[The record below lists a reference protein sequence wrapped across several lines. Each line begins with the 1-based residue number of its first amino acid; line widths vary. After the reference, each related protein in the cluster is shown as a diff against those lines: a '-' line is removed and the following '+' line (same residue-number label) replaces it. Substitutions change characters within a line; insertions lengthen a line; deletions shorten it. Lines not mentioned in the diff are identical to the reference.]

1 MEYNKNTIYYCNVY
15 WKHNGNTHRHSLYYA
30 VLKATPNTI
39 YIYTHTEWASNE
51 NGQYKGNGDG
61 TYTHTLQIY
70 IYIYKHTIIAVVIPR
85 GSVEDWIKKNTKPNI
100 ENVIRETWK
109 DVVNHQPLA
118 SMFLIRGSTILLFLS
133 FRSIYTHTHTDVWVH
148 LYKHITS
155 GHVRT
160 LARTQNIL
168 CFFLSRIVCVARSN
182 DLAYNFF
189 FHSFFMFCTHAHRA
203 QMLFECVRV
212 SASVCVLIST
222 THLAFDVIRSVLHVY
237 VHVLGSLYVCV
248 CAHTQAQAYE
258 CWFALQ
264 NLLFIAISSNGALFE
279 NAPII
284 THSKSK
290 TQKRERK
297 NSCMC
302 VCECVHTECISR

>member
-1 MEYNKNTIYYCNVY
+1 M
-15 WKHNGNTHRHSLYYA
+15 
-30 VLKATPNTI
+30 LKATPNTI

-133 FRSIYTHTHTDVWVH
+133 FRSIYTHTHTHTDVWVH

-189 FHSFFMFCTHAHRA
+189 SFF
-203 QMLFECVRV
+203 
-212 SASVCVLIST
+212 
-222 THLAFDVIRSVLHVY
+222 LHV
-237 VHVLGSLYVCV
+237 LYTCTQSSNAFRMCPCV
-248 CAHTQAQAYE
+248 CLRLCAHINNPFGLW
-258 CWFALQ
+258 C
-264 NLLFIAISSNGALFE
+264 
-279 NAPII
+279 
-284 THSKSK
+284 HS
-290 TQKRERK
+290 
-297 NSCMC
+297 
-302 VCECVHTECISR
+302 

>member
-1 MEYNKNTIYYCNVY
+1 
-15 WKHNGNTHRHSLYYA
+15 
-30 VLKATPNTI
+30 
-39 YIYTHTEWASNE
+39 
-51 NGQYKGNGDG
+51 
-61 TYTHTLQIY
+61 
-70 IYIYKHTIIAVVIPR
+70 
-85 GSVEDWIKKNTKPNI
+85 
-100 ENVIRETWK
+100 
-109 DVVNHQPLA
+109 
-118 SMFLIRGSTILLFLS
+118 MFLIRGSTILLFLS

-148 LYKHITS
+148 LYKHNK
-155 GHVRT
+155 RT
-160 LARTQNIL
+160 RTNTRTHTEYSL
-168 CFFLSRIVCVARSN
+168 FFPLYRIVCVARSN

-212 SASVCVLIST
+212 SASVCVHVCVCVLIST
-222 THLAFDVIRSVLHVY
+222 THLAFDAIRSVLHVY

-302 VCECVHTECISR
+302 V